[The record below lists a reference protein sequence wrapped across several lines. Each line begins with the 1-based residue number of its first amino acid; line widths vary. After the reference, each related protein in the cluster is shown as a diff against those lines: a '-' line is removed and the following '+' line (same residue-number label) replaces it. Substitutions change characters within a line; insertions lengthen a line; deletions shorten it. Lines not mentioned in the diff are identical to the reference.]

1 MCVCVSIYPSVIT
14 HPPRVYL
21 TALCIQIPSRVPG
34 RHSLGGRAMASA
46 LGPSL
51 WSEG

>member
-1 MCVCVSIYPSVIT
+1 MCVSIYPSLVT

-34 RHSLGGRAMASA
+34 RHSLGGIAMASA